1 MSMSSTRTV
10 TFSATSARYLTSKIA
25 ADLRTMNRAYGF
37 PTLQQVDEFADEAAQ
52 LMLDGYLNWVEYGL
66 RRPTSTGGME
76 WVLQLRYT
84 VNSNGVLTDDHP
96 GGVPLTAPTE
106 GVTFYSYLDH
116 SSAFDAL
123 PAAQRA
129 QIKAGL
135 PVQRTSAP
143 ETPRAGGVV
152 NGSRAYSRDG
162 VSLARETFVAW
173 GE

>member
-1 MSMSSTRTV
+1 MSMSATRTV

-25 ADLRTMNRAYGF
+25 ADLRIMHHAYGF

-52 LMLDGYLNWVEYGL
+52 LMLEGYLSWVEYGL
-66 RRPTSTGGME
+66 RRPTSSGGME

-84 VNSNGVLTDDHP
+84 VNSSGMLTDDHP

-106 GVTFYSYLDH
+106 GVSFYSYLAY
-116 SSAFDAL
+116 SSAFKLLPDARRS
-123 PAAQRA
+123 AIERA
-129 QIKAGL
+129 L
-135 PVQRTSAP
+135 PVQRSSAP

-152 NGSRAYSRDG
+152 NGSRGYSRDG

-173 GE
+173 EE